1 MRKQL
6 FFGSPE
12 KLPEGAAGAITG
24 ERRKLLLTISGLP
37 DPERKRVEKLAA
49 SDQVPLDTLYGV
61 LAALGETGIGKDP
74 AALDAALK
82 AQAGRLKTI
91 LDERKALSL
100 DDPELQR
107 LVAEADQAVS
117 EGAIKTARSLLDEAK
132 AHVETTRSS
141 IEDVEA
147 QARAKRMANAEILVK
162 SAETAEIDFDFAAAA
177 KDYAS
182 AFDWVKEA
190 DKVTAAKYKTY
201 EADALQSIGN
211 YRGDNQA
218 LAQAIA
224 GYEQALGLVSRPQD
238 AVQWGKA
245 TNNMANALLRMGERT
260 LDQAPLEKA
269 VALYR
274 DVLSVDGGKP
284 SLRATTFSNLGI
296 ALNTL
301 ADRRND
307 AGLYA
312 DAGKAFDDALALR
325 DKASDGLGW
334 ALDMLNAANLE
345 IALADRNTEPARY
358 KSAEEKITAALELID
373 PVTNRIEWA
382 QAKNN
387 LAISLR
393 AQGANTRDVAKVRD
407 ALRIYEEVLPAFDR
421 KTFPLDWGN
430 TNGNIAI
437 AHTNIG
443 AMEGN
448 AAEFETALDFY
459 RLGLAGS
466 DARAHARVL
475 GQAAECLW
483 HDAPGRR
490 HHEVRPRIA
499 GRCSAGFPG
508 RSRSPHPRGQCRT
521 LGREPADA
529 GLHTVLDRLF
539 EGRSRFGGR
548 GDCRLPL
555 SPRSLHEGRLPG
567 GLDVSVVGP
576 RHGAAGQGHPE
587 AGRQD
592 PEGSRGHLQGGAGG
606 NRSQRPSA
614 GLGLRHEGHRH
625 DPVHAGHHPHE
636 QG

>member
-1 MRKQL
+1 M
-6 FFGSPE
+6 
-12 KLPEGAAGAITG
+12 
-24 ERRKLLLTISGLP
+24 
-37 DPERKRVEKLAA
+37 
-49 SDQVPLDTLYGV
+49 
-61 LAALGETGIGKDP
+61 
-74 AALDAALK
+74 
-82 AQAGRLKTI
+82 
-91 LDERKALSL
+91 
-100 DDPELQR
+100 
-107 LVAEADQAVS
+107 AEADQAVS

-132 AHVETTRSS
+132 AHVESTRTS

-260 LDQAPLEKA
+260 LDQAPLERA

-296 ALNTL
+296 ALHTL

-358 KSAEEKITAALELID
+358 KSAEEKITAALEMID

-393 AQGANTRDVAKVRD
+393 AQGANSRDVAKVRGS
-407 ALRIYEEVLPAFDR
+407 LGIYEEVLPAFDR

-437 AHTNIG
+437 AHYQYRRL
-443 AMEGN
+443 EGN
-448 AAEFETALDFY
+448 VAEFERAASYYKAALEEIT
-459 RLGLAGS
+459 R
-466 DARAHARVL
+466 ARRTSVL
-475 GQAAECLW
+475 GAATEQLW
-483 HDAPGRR
+483 HD
-490 HHEVRPRIA
+490 
-499 GRCSAGFPG
+499 
-508 RSRSPHPRGQCRT
+508 
-521 LGREPADA
+521 
-529 GLHTVLDRLF
+529 
-539 EGRSRFGGR
+539 
-548 GDCRLPL
+548 
-555 SPRSLHEGRLPG
+555 
-567 GLDVSVVGP
+567 
-576 RHGAAGQGHPE
+576 
-587 AGRQD
+587 
-592 PEGSRGHLQGGAGG
+592 
-606 NRSQRPSA
+606 
-614 GLGLRHEGHRH
+614 
-625 DPVHAGHHPHE
+625 HAGHRLHE
-636 QG
+636 QGRCA